1 MPALPE
7 SGIIAHAI
15 QLASAPVFLL
25 TGVAGLLN
33 VMAGRL
39 ARVIDRTRTF
49 ETTWAHLDAKARAAA
64 RIELASLEKR
74 RRACSWSIT
83 YCTTAAL
90 LICVVIVSLFVEEFL
105 AVNLRLFAGA
115 IFVATMIALIGGL
128 GCFLREVYLATH
140 ATMIDLA
147 RFE

>member
-1 MPALPE
+1 MPSLPE

-15 QLASAPVFLL
+15 QLAIAPVFLL

-33 VMAGRL
+33 VMAARL
-39 ARVIDRTRTF
+39 SRVIDRTRSL
-49 ETTWAHLDAKARAAA
+49 ETTWAGLDAKARPAA
-64 RIELASLEKR
+64 RTELESLEKR

-90 LICVVIVSLFVEEFL
+90 LICVVIVALFVEEFFS
-105 AVNLRLFAGA
+105 VNLRLFAGA
-115 IFVATMIALIGGL
+115 IFVVTMIALIGGL
-128 GCFLREVYLATH
+128 ACFLREVYLATH
-140 ATMIDLA
+140 TTMIDLA